1 MRVLLTGGC
10 GFIGSHTAIALSEA
24 GHEPVLL
31 DNFSTS
37 RPDVS
42 DRLALIIGRPVTVVT
57 GDVRDAAFLRAILR
71 EQRIEAVIHFAGL
84 KAVAE
89 SVADPLS
96 YYLTNVGGTLALLDA
111 MRSEDVTRIVFSSS
125 ATVYGEPQALP
136 MDENHSLRAINP
148 YGEGKLICERLL
160 TDLACQA
167 ENWRVALLRYFNP
180 VGAHPSGLIGEDP
193 KGIPNNLM
201 PLIVRAARGDSA
213 ALPVY
218 GTDYPT
224 PDGSAVRDYIHV
236 ADLAEGHVAALE
248 ALERAERCQIYNLG
262 TGRGT
267 SVLELI
273 RVFEQATGVAVPYVS
288 AERRA
293 GDVAAMF
300 ASTRKAERELGWK
313 ARRGLPEMCA
323 DSWRF
328 ATRND

>member
-160 TDLACQA
+160 TDLACQG

-213 ALPVY
+213 ALRFMAR
-218 GTDYPT
+218 TTRRPT
-224 PDGSAVRDYIHV
+224 EAPCATISMSRSR
-236 ADLAEGHVAALE
+236 EGHVAALE

>member
-160 TDLACQA
+160 TDLACQG

>member
-160 TDLACQA
+160 TDLACQG

-300 ASTRKAERELGWK
+300 ASTWKAERELGWK